1 MASNGKVALVTG
13 GGSGIGKAS
22 ALALAREGF
31 AVVVA
36 GGRPEAMQVG
46 GRGNEEPRGK
56 GLAVLHADPPPHVPE
71 EPVAESTCHLL
82 RHVAAFYKSGV
93 ASAPPA

>member
-1 MASNGKVALVTG
+1 MTSNGKVALVTG

-36 GGRPEAMQVG
+36 GRRP
-46 GRGNEEPRGK
+46 
-56 GLAVLHADPPPHVPE
+56 
-71 EPVAESTCHLL
+71 
-82 RHVAAFYKSGV
+82 
-93 ASAPPA
+93 

>member
-31 AVVVA
+31 CAC
-36 GGRPEAMQVG
+36 R
-46 GRGNEEPRGK
+46 RR
-56 GLAVLHADPPPHVPE
+56 
-71 EPVAESTCHLL
+71 
-82 RHVAAFYKSGV
+82 
-93 ASAPPA
+93 PPARAA